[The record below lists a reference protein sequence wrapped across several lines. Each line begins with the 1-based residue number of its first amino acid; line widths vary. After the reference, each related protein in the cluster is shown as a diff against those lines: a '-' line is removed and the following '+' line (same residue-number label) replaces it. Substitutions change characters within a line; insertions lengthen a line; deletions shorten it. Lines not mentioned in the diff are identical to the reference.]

1 MPKQIGVEVMYI
13 DRCADFIIRELN
25 SYGYEAYLVGGCV
38 RDSLLKRPVHDWDIC
53 TSALPQTVY
62 DIFGN
67 LGITVVDTGMK
78 YGTVSVLISPCDIDM
93 INQSNER
100 KYSLNEMDPQIYE
113 ITTFRKASGSR
124 KMDEVQFTESL
135 EEDLIRRDFTMNALA
150 YHPDKGL
157 IDIVGG
163 KEDINNKLIRCI
175 EEPEIRF
182 AEDYLRILRAIRFQ
196 AQLGFSIEE
205 NTYYWINELVNNINN
220 ASAERIQS
228 ELFKML
234 ASDYVVQDLIDNK
247 HIIATL
253 LPELKD
259 CIGFDQNNPNHRYDV
274 YDHSI
279 KTLEIIVSQGFG
291 DVNLRLAALLHDIG
305 KPVTAVIGKD
315 GFTHFYNHACVG
327 SLMAE
332 KLLRRLNCTNET
344 IKEISLLIKYH
355 DFSTDTKSGVKRAL
369 NKVGNETFN
378 KILTLR
384 HADILAQSGYNIQIK
399 ISELQQMRNWFDE
412 IIENNE
418 AFSISDLEISG
429 KDLIDMGYTPGKQ
442 FGTILS
448 EVFDLV
454 MDGEISN
461 TRKSLVDYINNHYNI
476 V

>member
-1 MPKQIGVEVMYI
+1 MYI
-13 DRCADFIIRELN
+13 DRCAEFIIRELN
-25 SYGYEAYLVGGCV
+25 RNGYEAYLVGGCV
-38 RDSLLKRPVHDWDIC
+38 RDSLIGKSVHDWDIC

-62 DIFGN
+62 NIFGN
-67 LGITVVDTGMK
+67 LGLTVVDTGMK
-78 YGTVSVLISPCDIDM
+78 YGTVSVLISPCDIDI

-100 KYSLNEMDPQIYE
+100 SYSINEMDLQIYE
-113 ITTFRKASGSR
+113 VTTFRKASGSR
-124 KMDEVQFTESL
+124 KMNEVQFTESL
-135 EEDLIRRDFTMNALA
+135 EEDLMRRDFTINAMA

-157 IDIVGG
+157 IDIIGG
-163 KEDINNKLIRCI
+163 KSDISNKLIRCI
-175 EEPEIRF
+175 KEPEIRF
-182 AEDYLRILRAIRFQ
+182 SEDYLRILRAIRFQ
-196 AQLGFSIEE
+196 AQLGFSIED
-205 NTYYWINELVNNINN
+205 NTYYWINKLVNNINN
-220 ASAERIQS
+220 ASAERLQS

-234 ASDYVVQDLIDNK
+234 ASDHVVQALVDNK
-247 HIIATL
+247 NIIATL
-253 LPELKD
+253 IPELRD
-259 CIGFDQNNPNHRYDV
+259 CIGFDQNNPNHRYDI
-274 YDHSI
+274 YNHSV

-305 KPVTAVIGKD
+305 KPITATVGKD
-315 GFTHFYNHACVG
+315 GFNHFYGHSSVG
-327 SLMAE
+327 ALMAE

-344 IKEISLLIKYH
+344 INEVSTLIKYH
-355 DFSTDTKSGVKRAL
+355 DFTTDSKSGIKRAL

-399 ISELQQMRNWFDE
+399 ISKLQQMRNWFDE

-429 KDLIDMGYTPGKQ
+429 KDLISMGYTPGKQ

-461 TRKSLVDYINNHYNI
+461 TRKSLVDYINSHYEI